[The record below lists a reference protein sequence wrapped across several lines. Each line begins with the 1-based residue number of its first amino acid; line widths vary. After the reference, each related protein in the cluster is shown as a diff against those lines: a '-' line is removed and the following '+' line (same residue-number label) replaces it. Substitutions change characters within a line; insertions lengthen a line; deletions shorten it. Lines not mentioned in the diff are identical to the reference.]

1 VSTRL
6 HSAPGFRP
14 AVVDGRPGLDAARA
28 SVRALACLPFDAL
41 RLGYAAAVQ
50 AGAARRSML
59 DSRDVERR
67 LDALERL
74 LLGPFARRV

>member
-1 VSTRL
+1 MSACL

-14 AVVDGRPGLDAARA
+14 AVVDGRLGLSAARA

-50 AGAARRSML
+50 AGAARRSIL

>member
-1 VSTRL
+1 MSTRL

-14 AVVDGRPGLDAARA
+14 SVGLGRHGVDAVRA
-28 SVRALACLPFDAL
+28 SVRALDYLPFDAL
-41 RLGYAAAVQ
+41 RWGYAAAVQ